1 MLISCCWQQLV
12 LTLCLGQGATATSTV
27 GRHDRHRT
35 AYGQLFIVIM
45 AAQPVRSTPVSIYP
59 RLTQQRCLYLDPTD
73 IGGPTSI
80 STRHPKQTIF
90 PRKRHPSQAAIPLSS
105 VLLARPSSAVSSVFL
120 LIHPLLQDE
129 RSHSTRCST
138 ATSKR
143 TNDDSCWRGS
153 WHHRRHLRRHHTPGK
168 GLQDRPHHSS
178 PMALAPRPE
187 FVTSPRISDDG
198 ALLMCLQKSH
208 LGGLCVLHVSR

>member
-1 MLISCCWQQLV
+1 MSRTGSNSHQYRWPPRPSPD
-12 LTLCLGQGATATSTV
+12 CLRPAIYC
-27 GRHDRHRT
+27 D
-35 AYGQLFIVIM
+35 YGC
-45 AAQPVRSTPVSIYP
+45 AASKEHACVYTPETDPTEMPVSRSYGY
-59 RLTQQRCLYLDPTD
+59 RWSHFNFH
-73 IGGPTSI
+73 PTSK
-80 STRHPKQTIF
+80 TNH
-90 PRKRHPSQAAIPLSS
+90 LSS
-105 VLLARPSSAVSSVFL
+105 QTPPITSSDPLVILLLARPSSAVSSVFL

-129 RSHSTRCST
+129 RSHSTCCST

-187 FVTSPRISDDG
+187 FVTPPRISDDG